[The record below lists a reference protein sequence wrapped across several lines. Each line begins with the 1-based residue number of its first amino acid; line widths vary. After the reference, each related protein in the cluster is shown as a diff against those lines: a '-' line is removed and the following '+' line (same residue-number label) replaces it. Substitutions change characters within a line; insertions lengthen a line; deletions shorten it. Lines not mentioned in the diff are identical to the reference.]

1 LRELRA
7 VLALVPPFLADL
19 VRQVVVARAAKLG
32 LVLHL
37 VVQSDDSGDLR
48 ETISRFRPDVVILG
62 PAAETAHAAL
72 LSSKLRVLTLSPDLA
87 LLEGPGLNDSAPLT
101 PEILAQRLFE
111 LSRTIEPASTP
122 P

>member
-19 VRQVVVARAAKLG
+19 VRQAVVARAAQIG

-37 VVQSDDSGDLR
+37 VVQSDDSGDLQ
-48 ETISRFRPDVVILG
+48 ETIGRFRPDVVILG
-62 PAAETAHAAL
+62 PAAETAYAAV

-101 PEILAQRLFE
+101 PEILAQRLYE
-111 LSRTIEPASTP
+111 LSCAIEPPSTP
-122 P
+122 A